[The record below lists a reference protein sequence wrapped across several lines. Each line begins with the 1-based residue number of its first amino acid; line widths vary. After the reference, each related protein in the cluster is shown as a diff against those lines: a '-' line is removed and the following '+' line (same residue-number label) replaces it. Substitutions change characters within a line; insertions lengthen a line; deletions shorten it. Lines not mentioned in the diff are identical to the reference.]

1 MPPTAL
7 KSIKKTIRPFT
18 SVFIRPENHGLF
30 EPNHHTHTIRSII
43 QGKIITKIRVVTMLK
58 PKWLTATCFFME
70 DHEAKETNKAV
81 VEEPMYAPINVAAA
95 PSNGKIFSNKA
106 VITIMVIAELD
117 WVMIVPI
124 SPISINHHQW
134 KSVYCDKSILAL
146 KNFILSFIYSNHKNT
161 NHKAISIK
169 NHLRYFLEKN
179 APSQPIATM
188 GIIIGSMSNHKP
200 NKPMRASIKTD
211 PTFIPITITIAWFN
225 AIIPPHTRAKIIR
238 ETAWLDWRI
247 FTSQAHKKNDFSF
260 VFVIDSIHFS
270 SFGHQV
276 LATSSITSKA

>member
-1 MPPTAL
+1 MNNATNGF
-7 KSIKKTIRPFT
+7 KKHKENDKTIYLSFHKTRKPWFVWT
-18 SVFIRPENHGLF
+18 ESPYSHNKIYYPRKNNHKNKGRNNVEAKKL
-30 EPNHHTHTIRSII
+30 
-43 QGKIITKIRVVTMLK
+43 
-58 PKWLTATCFFME
+58 LTATCFFME

-81 VEEPMYAPINVAAA
+81 VEEPMYAPISVAAA

-117 WVMIVPI
+117 WVMTAPI

-179 APSQPIATM
+179 APS
-188 GIIIGSMSNHKP
+188 
-200 NKPMRASIKTD
+200 
-211 PTFIPITITIAWFN
+211 
-225 AIIPPHTRAKIIR
+225 
-238 ETAWLDWRI
+238 
-247 FTSQAHKKNDFSF
+247 
-260 VFVIDSIHFS
+260 
-270 SFGHQV
+270 
-276 LATSSITSKA
+276 